1 MDKQFGFDPQLPD
14 LALAFDRD
22 AVARLFE
29 RQWPGR
35 DDGGPPRIT
44 KVKSQDIKYQPGV
57 RCVTTYE
64 LLAERDNARRSAR
77 SAWSRSGPTAWR
89 TGSPTTTHACPGW
102 PTPSTPWRCS
112 SASPRCWPTPS
123 SRAAQLRPCAIA
135 LACAACSAT
144 IFRPGRAAR
153 CSSASCLARAASSC
167 CPRSARLHAAGG
179 VQVNAPDGAAR
190 MPRILRPLAYWPDIR
205 MLVQAEVVGGAE
217 LNDLA
222 LRPGPGCRP
231 CASAGCARP
240 ARAWLACTRRRWPG
254 RRAPWPTIWP
264 SLASMSRPWR
274 SPTRRWRSA
283 TSRRWRIWPSGW
295 PTRHR
300 RAAPR
305 TAPSAPTSL

>member
-1 MDKQFGFDPQLPD
+1 MDKPFGFDPQLPD

-64 LLAERDNARRSAR
+64 LLAERDGAPPQRTLGVVEIRPDGVAHRLYDDDPRLPWLADAVDAVAMHQRFAALLPNTVVEGCTVAPVRYRAGVRCVFRYDVQTSAGR
-77 SAWSRSGPTAWR
+77 EVSFGKLL
-89 TGSPTTTHACPGW
+89 GEGGE
-102 PTPSTPWRCS
+102 
-112 SASPRCWPTPS
+112 
-123 SRAAQLRPCAIA
+123 QL
-135 LACAACSAT
+135 LATVS
-144 IFRPGRAAR
+144 
-153 CSSASCLARAASSC
+153 
-167 CPRSARLHAAGG
+167 RLHAASG
-179 VQVNAPDGAAR
+179 VQVNAPDGAPQ
-190 MPRILRPLAYWPDIR
+190 MPRILRPLAYWPDIH
-205 MLVQAEVVGGAE
+205 MLIQAEVVGGAE

-222 LRPGPGCRP
+222 FDPAQDAALRERWLRE
-231 CASAGCARP
+231 AG
-240 ARAWLACTRRRWPG
+240 RAWRACTRRRCQG

-264 SLASMSRPWR
+264 SWASMSRPWR
-274 SPTRRWRSA
+274 SPTGRWHSA
-283 TSRRWRIWPSGW
+283 TSRRWRGWPSVW
-295 PTRHR
+295 TTRPR